1 MTKAPIATTCTYD
14 SRELTST
21 GYDVEIFADYV
32 ILTYES
38 KWQGSR
44 PGAKYKVSPVPPE
57 VLAAAIREAGGKD
70 HEHEPDLESAVSDWL
85 DTTDESEWKLIR
97 RGGKIG

>member
-1 MTKAPIATTCTYD
+1 MTKPPIATTRTYD

-38 KWQGSR
+38 KWQGDR
-44 PGAKYKVSPVPPE
+44 PGTKYKVTPVPPE
-57 VLAAAIREAGGKD
+57 VLAAAMRELNGKD
-70 HEHEPDLESAVSDWL
+70 HEHEPDLESAVQDWL
-85 DTTDESEWKLIR
+85 STAHESEWKLIR
-97 RGGKIG
+97 RGSKIG